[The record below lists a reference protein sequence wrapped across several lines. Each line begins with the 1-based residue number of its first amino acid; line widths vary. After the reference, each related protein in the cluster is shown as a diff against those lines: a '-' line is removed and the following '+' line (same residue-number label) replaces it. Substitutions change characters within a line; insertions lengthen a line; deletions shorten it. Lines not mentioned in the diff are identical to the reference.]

1 MEELGTAVTSANA
14 LHKGDQGA
22 HTPSSEIASHGHLH
36 QGPPIS
42 LHPEQLLLARAACR
56 LASHPGISHPPSQL
70 HKRCR
75 WRRIRVAGY
84 APVGR
89 TAANLHGASLLRA
102 EGDFSPFSN
111 YFPSH
116 VDPRPPFP
124 VYPRAPWGSS
134 FSPTC
139 SPASAV
145 PLGLPPPQHGVL
157 AGEHPAAH
165 TAWPE
170 HFPSHCQ
177 SIIESI
183 RGRRKQRGT
192 QCSLLPGLPL
202 GFS

>member
-42 LHPEQLLLARAACR
+42 LHPEQLPLARAACR

-111 YFPSH
+111 YVPSH
-116 VDPRPPFP
+116 VDPPPP
-124 VYPRAPWGSS
+124 IPTVPPSS
-134 FSPTC
+134 LGLLLQPYLQPCLCRSPGAAS
-139 SPASAV
+139 SPARRA
-145 PLGLPPPQHGVL
+145 
-157 AGEHPAAH
+157 
-165 TAWPE
+165 
-170 HFPSHCQ
+170 
-177 SIIESI
+177 
-183 RGRRKQRGT
+183 GRRASRCT
-192 QCSLLPGLPL
+192 HCLARALSLPL
-202 GFS
+202 PVDYRVH